1 MKKILSFLLIAMML
15 LSVASSTFVISAEE
29 ITPSEATNH
38 LVALNIL
45 KGDEN
50 GDLML
55 DKNVTRY
62 QAALFFVQ
70 AITGKTDVS
79 VWNTEKT
86 STVFRDVSIYGTAI
100 DYAYGAKLIV
110 GRGGN
115 VFGAD
120 DYITY
125 QDMLVMA
132 VRALGYEVEGM
143 NYPYGYILAA
153 DKLELT
159 ENIENVG
166 YKDYLT
172 RADTAELIWNMLGTQ
187 TAYIDPLTDKIMYPN
202 EAGLTDTI
210 TGKPIDRVTLLEKV
224 GFVDTVVE
232 TTIVEYD
239 EDENTVKLDGID
251 GTYDANIFSVDV
263 DTPVRD
269 YMGLP
274 IDVYINGTVEE
285 LVDEKAEIVFVNAL
299 DLKTVSVLGEEGFVK
314 LNKTGTSVTFDGN
327 NYKIA
332 DYTCKVGTF
341 DGVWE
346 FNDLTDFSFI
356 TDDYTAYM
364 EIKYAVVDTTV
375 YLLVTP
381 YSLGQ
386 YNVRDINDVAY
397 VTLADE
403 TTPVKVIEPN
413 GIEYLLNTNTIIT
426 DETDTVSKK
435 LGKVASEVEVVGET
449 VRPGEFMIYH
459 YNETDNIITVAK
471 SLGEYQYGKIT
482 GTNATNETIKIN
494 GQTYELG
501 LVGIPGVYDHDKIT
515 KFISSDNRYVKYI
528 ESDGLVMCFSED
540 DTIAQAS
547 IFDWVI
553 VTTNIDILEDVFEDE
568 YPENAVAVF
577 DFGTHSW
584 TPAYIDNVELGSYD
598 AEEDE
603 FTGLNAN
610 YADICKYVDIMGT
623 NYSKY
628 ADYVTI
634 KEALAGTNIML
645 VRDIDEDQYN
655 VAQLDWNCVDYVDTT
670 EGIILSDDTNLTNKI
685 TAEETRV
692 ALKDNSIV
700 AVYDAVNKTFG
711 FKKGILGADG
721 SYVTTNGKF
730 ISTNSNV
737 IMLVD
742 NTGVNNVTEWSDA
755 FTDLTKYYY
764 ILNDAEIE
772 LSTDGD
778 NYITSISNALD
789 LDTFEI
795 VDVEIVTD
803 TVFNADVNK
812 ILAIDDNNVN
822 TTYTIYDADKLADIL
837 ANDRTVI
844 TTIDFEDAN
853 SITLDT
859 LVNKT
864 TAVKNINMTV
874 ITLTND
880 ITDCDFDNV
889 IIDDEEYVFDMSVV
903 NTINAPESDVFD
915 NFINTVV
922 AGKVADIEDDEV
934 YYDFI
939 QSVKVFATYED
950 GIVDVVVVK
959 TINVNS

>member
-1 MKKILSFLLIAMML
+1 MKKILSFLLIVMML
-15 LSVASSTFVISAEE
+15 LSVSSSTFMISAEE
-29 ITPSEATNH
+29 ITPSEAANH

-86 STVFRDVSIYGTAI
+86 STVFKDVSIYGTAI
-100 DYAYGAKLIV
+100 DYAHGAKLIV

-172 RADTAELIWNMLGTQ
+172 RANTAELIWNMLGTQ

-202 EAGLTDTI
+202 ETGLTDTI

-239 EDENTVKLDGID
+239 EDENTVKLDDID
-251 GTYDANIFSVDV
+251 GMYDASIFSIDA

-327 NYKIA
+327 TYKIA

-356 TDDYTAYM
+356 TEDYTAYM

-515 KFISSDNRYVKYI
+515 KFISSDNCYVKYI
-528 ESDGLVMCFSED
+528 ESDGLVMCFAED
-540 DTIAQAS
+540 DTTAQAS
-547 IFDWVI
+547 IFDWVV
-553 VTTNIDILEDVFEDE
+553 VTTNTDILEDVFEDE

-584 TPAYIDNVELGSYD
+584 TPAYINDVELGSYD
-598 AEEDE
+598 IEEDE

-628 ADYVTI
+628 TDYVTI

-645 VRDIDEDQYN
+645 VRDIDEDQYD

-700 AVYDAVNKTFG
+700 AVYDAVNKNFG
-711 FKKGILGADG
+711 FKKGILCAAC
-721 SYVTTNGKF
+721 SYVTTNGRF

-755 FTDLTKYYY
+755 FTDLTKY
-764 ILNDAEIE
+764 
-772 LSTDGD
+772 
-778 NYITSISNALD
+778 
-789 LDTFEI
+789 
-795 VDVEIVTD
+795 
-803 TVFNADVNK
+803 
-812 ILAIDDNNVN
+812 
-822 TTYTIYDADKLADIL
+822 
-837 ANDRTVI
+837 
-844 TTIDFEDAN
+844 
-853 SITLDT
+853 
-859 LVNKT
+859 
-864 TAVKNINMTV
+864 
-874 ITLTND
+874 
-880 ITDCDFDNV
+880 
-889 IIDDEEYVFDMSVV
+889 
-903 NTINAPESDVFD
+903 
-915 NFINTVV
+915 
-922 AGKVADIEDDEV
+922 
-934 YYDFI
+934 
-939 QSVKVFATYED
+939 
-950 GIVDVVVVK
+950 
-959 TINVNS
+959 